1 MNNAILS
8 AERLN
13 VAYGPQR
20 ILFDVDFH
28 LAENEICGVI
38 GPNGAGKSTL
48 LKSLYGLLKLESG
61 TIGFMNE
68 DLSVSGVRA
77 RIERGIAFVPQERSV
92 FPNLT
97 VEENLDLAL
106 DTLPSGRGMDR
117 SERIALAFD
126 LFPRLKERRQQ
137 LAGTMS
143 GGEQRMVAISI
154 GLMPQPKVLMLDE
167 PTTGLAPQV
176 VHNLMDVIK
185 RLNNEFGIS
194 TIVVEQNILSTAK
207 IADRMYILKS
217 GRGSSFEGSP
227 QQLTKQQIL
236 ECL

>member
-1 MNNAILS
+1 VSNAVLS

-13 VAYGPQR
+13 VGYGPQR
-20 ILFDVDFH
+20 VLFDLEFK
-28 LAENEICGVI
+28 LGEKEICGVI

-48 LKSLYGLLKLESG
+48 LKALYGLIKSQSG
-61 TIGFMNE
+61 KVSFQSD
-68 DLSVSGVRA
+68 DLTSTSVRA
-77 RIERGIAFVPQERSV
+77 RIERGISFVPQERSV

-97 VEENLDLAL
+97 VEENLNLAL
-106 DTLPSGRGMDR
+106 DSLPSGRSVDR
-117 SERIALAFD
+117 AERIGLAFS

-185 RLNNEFGIS
+185 KLNKEFGIA

-217 GRGSSFEGSP
+217 GRGSSFEGCP